1 MGRLFVDSL
10 TLGRWRELDALLML
24 EKLESYV
31 KADDTFEP
39 LSTHGTQRYHIN
51 VEGRDFELLLRGP
64 KFFDTRLQ
72 RGGLPWA
79 CMCATSISKTQLTCP
94 DVLGSPCS

>member
-39 LSTHGTQRYHIN
+39 LSTHGTQRYHVN
-51 VEGRDFELLLRGP
+51 ADGQDFELLLRGP
-64 KFFDTRLQ
+64 KFFDVRLQ
-72 RGGLPWA
+72 RGGGGAVDLV
-79 CMCATSISKTQLTCP
+79 MHVRQVDFKGATDLLRRLA
-94 DVLGSPCS
+94 V

>member
-1 MGRLFVDSL
+1 MGRLFVDNL

-24 EKLESYV
+24 EKLGSYV

-72 RGGLPWA
+72 RCGGGA
-79 CMCATSISKTQLTCP
+79 MDMVMHARHIDFKGATDLLRTLA
-94 DVLGSPCS
+94 V